1 MNFFQIEI
9 MKVYLKKID
18 KYNNKKKIQIKWW
31 IMIYKLLTFN
41 TIYIFKFE
49 FIFCD

>member
-18 KYNNKKKIQIKWW
+18 KYNNKKKCR
-31 IMIYKLLTFN
+31 LNDEL
-41 TIYIFKFE
+41 
-49 FIFCD
+49 